1 MCLYC
6 LSIYNGSS
14 QGVLELHQDQD
25 PHDIQEAP
33 ANIAQT
39 MICVQVFL
47 DYLVIQALL
56 ELLAVL

>member
-1 MCLYC
+1 MAP
-6 LSIYNGSS
+6 S

-25 PHDIQEAP
+25 PHDIQEPP
-33 ANIAQT
+33 ASIAQT

-56 ELLAVL
+56 ELLAVP

>member
-1 MCLYC
+1 MAP
-6 LSIYNGSS
+6 S

-25 PHDIQEAP
+25 PHDIQEPP